1 MPLDEYALLSLVVE
15 GTLLLGV
22 LVVISIFRTLNRYVK
37 RGRLIEA
44 LQIAGGFI
52 MALGMTYLRATYV
65 APNPIGTNLI
75 IATLFTLAGSFLVIL
90 PFFLLQFIKLKM
102 KAQVFALLLSSL
114 IYLVLPL
121 PTMEKIGRIL
131 LLSSLLLPLL
141 LMDVVSSLATCSQFN
156 KKLLRVASWL
166 LVLHAWL
173 RYYAIKN
180 PETCIHYGI
189 LLIYFAVLVTWV
201 YSTLKTY
208 AALRRWL

>member
-1 MPLDEYALLSLVVE
+1 
-15 GTLLLGV
+15 
-22 LVVISIFRTLNRYVK
+22 
-37 RGRLIEA
+37 
-44 LQIAGGFI
+44 
-52 MALGMTYLRATYV
+52 V

-102 KAQVFALLLSSL
+102 KAQAFALLLSSL

-131 LLSSLLLPLL
+131 LLSSILLPLP

-156 KKLLRVASWL
+156 KKLLRIASWL

-173 RYYAIKN
+173 RYYAIKT
-180 PETCIHYGI
+180 PER
-189 LLIYFAVLVTWV
+189 A
-201 YSTLKTY
+201 STTGFC
-208 AALRRWL
+208 